1 MGYLQSER
9 LQQKVDSMN
18 KFIHRTNPRDAS
30 EITFINQSKAGS
42 VERPSTV
49 RGVIEFNGLA
59 YDTIFQGKGTN
70 MEYGNVLLRSQ
81 YAAVSADPNPA
92 LNESRGITLPG
103 LSTPVISS
111 FYTAP
116 CRIPGYQVFLK
127 APIIDGKN
135 CALNRQVY
143 SSG

>member
-1 MGYLQSER
+1 MAYLQSER

-18 KFIHRTNPRDAS
+18 KILHRMKPRDAS
-30 EITFINQSKAGS
+30 EITFINQSKAGFN
-42 VERPSTV
+42 EIPSAV
-49 RGVIEFNGLA
+49 KSVIEYKGLA
-59 YDTIFQGKGTN
+59 YDTLIQGKGTN

-81 YAAVSADPNPA
+81 FAAVNADPNPA
-92 LNESRGITLPG
+92 LSENAVIVLPG
-103 LSTPVISS
+103 ISTPVISS

-116 CRIPGYQVFLK
+116 CRIPGYQVFFNP
-127 APIIDGKN
+127 PIIDGKN

>member
-1 MGYLQSER
+1 MAYLQSER

-18 KFIHRTNPRDAS
+18 KFIHRTKPRDAS
-30 EITFINQSKAGS
+30 EITFINQARAGS
-42 VERPSTV
+42 VETPSTV

-59 YDTIFQGKGTN
+59 YDTLYQGRGTN

-81 YAAVSADPNPA
+81 YAAVSADPNPS
-92 LNESRGITLPG
+92 LTINRGITLPG
-103 LSTPVISS
+103 ISTPIISS

-127 APIIDGKN
+127 PPIIDGKN
-135 CALNRQVY
+135 CTLNRQVY

>member
-1 MGYLQSER
+1 MAYLQSER

-18 KFIHRTNPRDAS
+18 KILHRTKPRDAS
-30 EITFINQSKAGS
+30 EITYINQARAGIT
-42 VERPSTV
+42 ERPQQV
-49 RGVIEFNGLA
+49 VGVTEYKGLA
-59 YDTIFQGKGTN
+59 YNTLIQGKGTN

-81 YAAVSADPNPA
+81 FAAVSADPNPSISENA
-92 LNESRGITLPG
+92 TITLPG
-103 LSTPVISS
+103 LSTPIISS

>member
-1 MGYLQSER
+1 MAYLQSER

-18 KFIHRTNPRDAS
+18 KILHRTKPRDAS
-30 EITFINQSKAGS
+30 EITYINQARAGS

-49 RGVIEFNGLA
+49 TGVIEFNGLA
-59 YDTIFQGKGTN
+59 YDTLIQGKGTN

-92 LNESRGITLPG
+92 LSENAVIVLPG
-103 LSTPVISS
+103 VSTPVISS